1 MWLPGTAA
9 RLRVGGNS
17 YRREY
22 SGGEFDDSNYGVYA
36 GPRFITNK
44 GQMSILFQAARRQVN
59 ERS

>member
-9 RLRVGGNS
+9 RLRVGGNI

-36 GPRFITNK
+36 GPRFISNK
-44 GQMSILFQAARRQVN
+44 GQMSILFQADRRQVN
-59 ERS
+59 ERP